1 MINLFDVLDIDLVL
15 KSASTQLHSLP
26 GGSGREQDMQVGSST
41 AEPGE
46 EGAYEAALRIFRDI
60 PIIPGIH
67 AAG

>member
-1 MINLFDVLDIDLVL
+1 MKEKLVL

-26 GGSGREQDMQVGSST
+26 GGSGREQDRQVGSSK
-41 AEPGE
+41 AEEEGE
-46 EGAYEAALRIFRDI
+46 EGAYEAALRICRDI